1 MGSGEEYPYKARDR
15 VIRLVSS
22 LRTIVAKDPE
32 QDVLGWAVPVVDA
45 VIEEARGY
53 LGDDPVVA
61 AMAGLVSPENI
72 AVGEPVRAAEA
83 LILAEQLEA
92 AFGEPPRR
100 PPSIA

>member
-1 MGSGEEYPYKARDR
+1 MSDDYPYQARDR
-15 VIRLVSS
+15 VLALVNS
-22 LRTIVAKDPE
+22 LRTIVNKDPE

-45 VIEEARGY
+45 VIEQARGY

-72 AVGEPVRAAEA
+72 AAGEPIRAAEA

-92 AFGEPPRR
+92 AFGEPPGRA
-100 PPSIA
+100 PSVA